1 LVDFD
6 MVVIGSG
13 PAGEKA
19 AAQAAYFGKR
29 VAIVE
34 RAERPGGAP
43 VNTGGIP
50 TKTLRETAQ
59 YLTGF
64 RRREVYGVGIGLGA
78 EVTVE
83 LLHARSAEVSELIG
97 EAVVRNLDRHGIRL
111 IHGEGTVGAPG
122 TVNVTTPDGSSRLLS
137 ADVVLI
143 ATGSR
148 PFHPPTIPFD
158 DPDVHDSESILLAE
172 TIPGRLAVIGGGPV
186 GSEYASIFTA
196 LGSKVTLIDAGDRL
210 MPFLDAEISDL
221 VFTIF
226 GREGMDV
233 ILGSTGTRVERSQG
247 VLQVLLPD
255 GRIVLPDKVLFA
267 AGRSP
272 NTDGLGLADAGIGLD
287 ERGHIVVDANYQTTV
302 PGIYAAGDVIGPAAL
317 ASVSAEQGRVAAC
330 HAFDIPFKQTVDP
343 SPPFG
348 VYSIPEIAQMGL
360 TEEAAVKSGIDHE
373 VGRSWFSDN
382 PRSRIAGVTDGL
394 IKLVFRRDD
403 RRLLGVHIV
412 GEEAAELVHQGQA
425 VVQAGETIDRFIHS
439 TYNIPTRSEA
449 YKYAA
454 YDGLQRLSGHP
465 VGAAPPTSE

>member
-1 LVDFD
+1 MADFD

-34 RAERPGGAP
+34 RAARPGGAP

-78 EVTVE
+78 DVTVE
-83 LLHARSAEVSELIG
+83 LLHSRSAEVSQLMA
-97 EAVVRNLDRHGIRL
+97 EAVLHNLERHRIQLVRGVAMLEA
-111 IHGEGTVGAPG
+111 EGLVRVSAA
-122 TVNVTTPDGSSRLLS
+122 DGSIRSIS
-137 ADVVLI
+137 SEVVLI

-148 PFHPPTIPFD
+148 PFHAPGIPFD
-158 DPDVHDSESILLAE
+158 DPDVHDSSTILDIE
-172 TIPGRLAVIGGGPV
+172 NIPARLVVIGGGPV

-196 LGSKVTLIDAGDRL
+196 LGSKVTLIDAGERL
-210 MPFLDAEISDL
+210 MPFLDAEISAL
-221 VFTIF
+221 VSTIF
-226 GREGMDV
+226 EREGMDV
-233 ILGSTGTRVERSQG
+233 ILGSAGTRVERTG
-247 VLQVLLPD
+247 DTLRVVLPG
-255 GRIVLPDKVLFA
+255 GRILTPDKVLFA
-267 AGRSP
+267 AGRTA
-272 NTDGLGLADAGIGLD
+272 NTDGMGLVEAGVELD
-287 ERGHIVVDANYQTTV
+287 QRGHITVDEDYQTTV
-302 PGIYAAGDVIGPAAL
+302 PGVYAAGDVVGPPAL

-330 HAFDIPFKQTVDP
+330 HAFGIPFKQTVDP

-348 VYSIPEIAQMGL
+348 VYSIPEIGMMGMS
-360 TEEAAVKSGIDHE
+360 EEAAARATIDYE
-373 VGRSWFSDN
+373 VGRSWFEDN

-394 IKLVFRRDD
+394 VKLVFRRDD
-403 RRLLGVHIV
+403 RRLLGVHVV

-425 VVQAGETIDRFIHS
+425 VIQAGETIDRFIHS

-465 VGAAPPTSE
+465 VESADH